1 MVAGRRGHHAVCRAG
16 LASALAIAVTPH
28 PHTGA
33 KAAVA
38 MPQSAAILSVVQVRR
53 FAVCQ

>member
-1 MVAGRRGHHAVCRAG
+1 MAGRRGHHAVCHAG
-16 LASALAIAVTPH
+16 VASALAIAVTPH

-38 MPQSAAILSVVQVRR
+38 MPQSAAKLSIAQVRR
-53 FAVCQ
+53 FDVCQ

>member
-1 MVAGRRGHHAVCRAG
+1 MAGRLGRHAMRRAG
-16 LASALAIAVTPH
+16 VASALAIAVTPH